1 MSKWRIS
8 LWVPKG
14 TPGHMV
20 KVAIDGQIIE
30 ADGMRLHESGALE
43 FFNLR
48 GLWKEGALGPGDAQQ
63 FVEEP
68 VIIVAPKVWRTVT
81 PVVGATDQPT
91 ESSNENP
98 QRQRQKE

>member
-30 ADGMRLHESGALE
+30 ADAFAIHDSGALE
-43 FFNLR
+43 FFNIVEGVDQDGDPLR
-48 GLWKEGALGPGDAQQ
+48 EI
-63 FVEEP
+63 